1 MSIRERI
8 LLYLDFKNQSIRS
21 YEKINGFGNG
31 SIGKYLKGEQ
41 KTMGL
46 DKLEKM
52 LIIDSYLSAEWLLRG
67 EGEMFIKEDLK
78 VISDKPIDFTLSFT
92 LVDGKISVRN
102 LKREIDNLKSILDKH
117 NLS

>member
-52 LIIDSYLSAEWLLRG
+52 LTIDSHLSAEWLLRG
-67 EGEMFIKEDLK
+67 EGQMFISDHSTLK
-78 VISDKPIDFTLSFT
+78 TDEVVDFTLSFT
-92 LVDGKISVRN
+92 LVDGKISLRN